1 MAPRKFFGD
10 DCEAW
15 PTSYLCRS
23 CHETWHAVVT
33 PGLCTTYDPT
43 AHAAQ
48 LIDVLGVD
56 NLRKLWTAVKVASE
70 GGT

>member
-15 PTSYLCRS
+15 PTSYLCRP

-33 PGLCTTYDPT
+33 PGLCTTYDPA

-48 LIDVLGVD
+48 LIDVLGVE
-56 NLRKLWTAVKVASE
+56 NLR
-70 GGT
+70 